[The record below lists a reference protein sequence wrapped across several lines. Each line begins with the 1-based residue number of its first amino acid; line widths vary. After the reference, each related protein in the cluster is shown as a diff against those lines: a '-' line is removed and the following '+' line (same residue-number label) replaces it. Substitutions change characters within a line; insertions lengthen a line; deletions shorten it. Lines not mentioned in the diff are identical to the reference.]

1 MHNEDEALDMEGI
14 GEGKDAKEKIEKIL
28 EKLAKII
35 DVMRTRIKSI

>member
-1 MHNEDEALDMEGI
+1 M

-35 DVMRTRIKSI
+35 DVMRKRIKDI